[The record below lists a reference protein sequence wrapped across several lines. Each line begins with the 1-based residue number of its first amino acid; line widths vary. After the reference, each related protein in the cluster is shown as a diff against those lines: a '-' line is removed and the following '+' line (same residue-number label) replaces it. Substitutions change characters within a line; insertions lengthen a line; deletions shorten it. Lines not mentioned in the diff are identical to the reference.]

1 MSILACVKKCL
12 KSCLVNNEVD
22 EDDCGDDDRG
32 RWECL
37 YIETTNKVGLRRDL
51 GDRDRGWITNI
62 GHRRI
67 TQKTLNFERQIK
79 EI

>member
-1 MSILACVKKCL
+1 ML
-12 KSCLVNNEVD
+12 KVFELVSGLVDD
-22 EDDCGDDDRG
+22 EDDCLDDDGG
-32 RWECL
+32 RWQCL

-67 TQKTLNFERQIK
+67 TQNIINFGPE
-79 EI
+79 